1 MKTVPAT
8 RVGAPGEPTV
18 GFRAAGGNIVSSAS
32 GLPSVQVPA
41 GFTTTVV
48 DRIAGGGTQVT
59 AAALPV
65 GLEFVGRAFSEAT
78 LISIASS
85 YEAATRHRRPTPL
98 APTLD

>member
-1 MKTVPAT
+1 
-8 RVGAPGEPTV
+8 
-18 GFRAAGGNIVSSAS
+18 
-32 GLPSVQVPA
+32 VPA